1 MKNDPFVNNTEGN
14 PQMFKADAST
24 DDDIDQGYSSDSD
37 AYGGEVYYVDRRPEG
52 QGNQYNRNRSSSAK
66 PPYQRNTYKS
76 NSNYRGNNNQQ
87 NNRSN
92 IDNDKRQP
100 YRNQQRNTSSNKY
113 PQNTPRNLTK
123 KSTQQ
128 CEVCGT
134 FGHEKHYECWSLPK
148 HILMSRWEK
157 KNPNKADDVV
167 KKHLAKN
174 NPENRARLA
183 QRMIRANVVRASHEC
198 EYMFS
203 PDIEDEMDLCSFY
216 THDTKE

>member
-1 MKNDPFVNNTEGN
+1 
-14 PQMFKADAST
+14 
-24 DDDIDQGYSSDSD
+24 
-37 AYGGEVYYVDRRPEG
+37 
-52 QGNQYNRNRSSSAK
+52 
-66 PPYQRNTYKS
+66 
-76 NSNYRGNNNQQ
+76 
-87 NNRSN
+87 
-92 IDNDKRQP
+92 
-100 YRNQQRNTSSNKY
+100 
-113 PQNTPRNLTK
+113 
-123 KSTQQ
+123 
-128 CEVCGT
+128 
-134 FGHEKHYECWSLPK
+134 
-148 HILMSRWEK
+148 MSRWEK